1 MKPTAVIRENGLA
14 LVPLILVIL
23 LWEVTAGYIIKNPLF
38 LPRFSAVILSI
49 YTLRH
54 LLLPDLLTSLYHFAI
69 GLTLAFAV
77 ALPLAI
83 VMGWFRPVFKA
94 VDPIVEIIRPIPPLA
109 WIPLAIVWIGLND
122 YAAGFI
128 IFIGAFFPILI
139 DSYSGF
145 RDVPR
150 VLVETG
156 MVMGCIGDRKLI
168 RHVALPYA
176 LPAIATGTRVGMGV
190 GWMCVVAAEMFGVGN
205 SGLGYRLFQKF
216 YFLHQMDYV
225 IAYMLVLGLLALA
238 LDRLFRYFVEER
250 LFRWKRGIVK

>member
-1 MKPTAVIRENGLA
+1 MEISAAIKEKGLW
-14 LVPLILVIL
+14 LVPLIVTVL
-23 LWEVTAGYIIKNPLF
+23 LWEVVAGYVIKNPLI
-38 LPRFSAVILSI
+38 LPRISVVIYSI
-49 YTLRH
+49 YALRA
-54 LLLPDLLTSLYHFAI
+54 LLIPDILVSLLHFSI
-69 GLTLAFAV
+69 GVVLAFLV
-77 ALPLAI
+77 ALPLA
-83 VMGWFRPVFKA
+83 VAMGWFEPVFKA
-94 VDPIVEIIRPIPPLA
+94 VDPIIEILRPIPPLA
-109 WIPLAIVWIGLND
+109 WIPLAIVWFHLTH

-139 DSYSGF
+139 GSYTGF

-156 MVMGCIGDRKLI
+156 KVLGCIGNKKLI
-168 RHVALPYA
+168 RYVAFPYA

-225 IAYMLVLGLLALA
+225 VAYMLILGLLALII
-238 LDRLFRYFVEER
+238 DRLFRHFVEEEF
-250 LFRWKRGIVK
+250 FRWKKGIVK

>member
-1 MKPTAVIRENGLA
+1 MKISAVLKEQGLRV
-14 LVPLILVIL
+14 VPLIVVL
-23 LWEVTAGYIIKNPLF
+23 LIWEVIARYVVKNALL
-38 LPRFSAVILSI
+38 LPRFSAVIFSI
-49 YTLRH
+49 FTLRE
-54 LLLPDLLTSLYHFAI
+54 LLIPDIIVSLLHFSLGVAS
-69 GLTLAFAV
+69 AFLV

-83 VMGWFRPVFKA
+83 AMGWFEPVFKA
-94 VDPIVEIIRPIPPLA
+94 FDPIIEIIRPIPPLA
-109 WIPLAIVWIGLND
+109 WIPLAMIWFHLTH

-139 DSYSGF
+139 NSYTGF

-150 VLVETG
+150 VLIETG
-156 MVMGCIGDRKLI
+156 NVLGCIGHRKVI

-176 LPAIATGTRVGMGV
+176 LPAVATGTRIGMGI

-225 IAYMLVLGLLALA
+225 VAYMLILGVLALII
-238 LDRLFRYFVEER
+238 DRVFRHFVEDK
-250 LFRWKRGIVK
+250 LFRWKKGIVK